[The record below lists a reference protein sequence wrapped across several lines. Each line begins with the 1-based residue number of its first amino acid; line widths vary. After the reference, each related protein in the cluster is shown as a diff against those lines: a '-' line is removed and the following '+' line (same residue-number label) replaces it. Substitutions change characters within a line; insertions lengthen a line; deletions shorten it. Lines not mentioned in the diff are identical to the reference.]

1 MAQNMFR
8 RAMAYL
14 GLVDEEYDDLD
25 RAQGDSR
32 PYRSKPEPAPR
43 SPRRATTSRTSTS
56 RPSPR

>member
-25 RAQGDSR
+25 R
-32 PYRSKPEPAPR
+32 PE
-43 SPRRATTSRTSTS
+43 RRAPVSVQARARARRVIALRRT
-56 RPSPR
+56 